1 MTSTMFNPPHPG
13 RMLAETLE
21 YLSLSAQEFAQTIG
35 VDARAVTRLLK
46 GEVPFTPEMATR
58 LSAAIAG
65 PSPAVWLAIQSDFD
79 AWQAASRGK
88 PAQSLSRGT
97 A

>member
-1 MTSTMFNPPHPG
+1 MFNPPHPG

-21 YLSLSAQEFAQTIG
+21 YLGLSVQEFAQTIG

-46 GEVPFTPEMATR
+46 GKDPVTPEMADR

-65 PSPAVWLAIQSDFD
+65 PSPAVWLAIQNDYD
-79 AWQAASRGK
+79 AWQVASQGK
-88 PAQSLSRGT
+88 T
-97 A
+97 ARSPSCGMA